1 MTCMYEKL
9 LRPLLFCLDP
19 ERSHELALATLRLCD
34 FLGPCNPLRQT
45 LPPCEHT
52 VMGLCFPN
60 PVGLAAGLDKDGT
73 CIDGLAALGFG
84 FLEVGTVTPLP
95 QQGNPQPR
103 LFRLAQAEAL
113 INRMGF
119 NNCGVE
125 SLVARLRQ
133 ARYRG
138 ILGIN
143 LGKNRTTPVERAL
156 DDYLAGLRAVYPYA
170 SYVTINVSSPNT
182 PGLRELQ
189 WGEALERLLAGLSR
203 ERARLSEAHGRRLP
217 LALKISP
224 DLETREIEK
233 IADGLVRHE
242 LDAVIATNTTAQR
255 FAVEG
260 LRHAEEPG
268 GLSGRPLFARST
280 EVVAKLSEVLRGAIP
295 IIACGGISSG
305 ADAVAKIQA
314 GASLVQIYTGLVYR
328 GPALIA
334 EIISAIS
341 AWEKKKGEATVDAE
355 MVTSGPGR

>member
-1 MTCMYEKL
+1 MYEKL

-19 ERSHELALATLRLCD
+19 ERSHELALATLRLGD
-34 FLGPCNPLRQT
+34 SLGPCNPLRQT
-45 LPPCEHT
+45 PPPCERT
-52 VMGLCFPN
+52 VMGLRFPN
-60 PVGLAAGLDKDGT
+60 PVGLAAGFDKDGT

-95 QQGNPQPR
+95 QQGNPRPR
-103 LFRLAQAEAL
+103 LFRLTQAEAL

-125 SLVARLRQ
+125 SLVAQLRQ
-133 ARYRG
+133 ARHGG
-138 ILGIN
+138 ILGVN

-189 WGEALERLLAGLSR
+189 LGEALKHLLAGLSR
-203 ERARLSEAHGRRLP
+203 ERARLSEVHGKRLP

-224 DLETREIEK
+224 DLEAKEIEAV
-233 IADGLVRHE
+233 ADSLVRHG
-242 LDAVIATNTTAQR
+242 LDAVIATNTTAR
-255 FAVEG
+255 RSGVEG

-268 GLSGRPLFARST
+268 GLSGRPLFTRST
-280 EVVAKLSEVLRGAIP
+280 EVVATLHEILQGAVP
-295 IIACGGISSG
+295 IIACGGIASG
-305 ADAVAKIQA
+305 ADAVTKMQA

-328 GPALIA
+328 GPALVT
-334 EIISAIS
+334 EIVSAIS
-341 AWEKKKGEATVDAE
+341 AWERKRRKATGDAE
-355 MVTSGPGR
+355 MVTGVPGR